1 MLVTLLCTHA
11 LIKVVVYQQLT
22 NTCTFGTTLVHLRV
36 EYNLGIGLYFS
47 CLFSKESD
55 SWLIILKNIQ
65 QVFNISKHHI

>member
-47 CLFSKESD
+47 CLFSKESN
-55 SWLIILKNIQ
+55 SLLIILKNIQ